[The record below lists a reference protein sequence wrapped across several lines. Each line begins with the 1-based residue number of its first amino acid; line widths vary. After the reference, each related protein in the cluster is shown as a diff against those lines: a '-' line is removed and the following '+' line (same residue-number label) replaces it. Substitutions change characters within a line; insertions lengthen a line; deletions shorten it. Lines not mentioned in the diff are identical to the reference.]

1 MSLTFQLL
9 LSLIINNIL
18 KLINITLNQT
28 DQNQNPSPYT
38 KKTHKKRKTKK
49 QKNHQSIPIITSFSR
64 IIPNL
69 ITLNPTFRNIQH

>member
-38 KKTHKKRKTKK
+38 QNTQKHKKQENK
-49 QKNHQSIPIITSFSR
+49 KNHQSIPIITSFSR

-69 ITLNPTFRNIQH
+69 ITLNPTLRNIQH